1 MILRAAGNPCGDKPV
16 QLNTVR
22 TFLERYRKMQSKIA
36 ADREGQTR
44 VRLMCALQKGERM
57 QAVREELAHLP
68 PDTETKGFSIFTT
81 GLIFARAESLL
92 KRLAD

>member
-1 MILRAAGNPCGDKPV
+1 
-16 QLNTVR
+16 
-22 TFLERYRKMQSKIA
+22 
-36 ADREGQTR
+36 
-44 VRLMCALQKGERM
+44 MCALQEGELM

-81 GLIFARAESLL
+81 GLILARAESLL